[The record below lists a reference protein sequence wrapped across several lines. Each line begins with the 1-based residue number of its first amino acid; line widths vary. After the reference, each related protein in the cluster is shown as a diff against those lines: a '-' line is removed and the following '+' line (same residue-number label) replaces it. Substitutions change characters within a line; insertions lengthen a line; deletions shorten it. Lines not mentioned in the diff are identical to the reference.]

1 MEIRGGDTVR
11 KIKGDRRGGDK
22 EYGDRE
28 KRERYCKEDEGK

>member
-11 KIKGDRRGGDK
+11 KTRRGGDK
-22 EYGDRE
+22 EYGDRV